1 MGVNVMKK
9 AYPVIFTQVD
19 DVVLVEVPDL
29 EILTEGKDMPDA
41 IEMARDAIGITVISM
56 EDYSEKIPNPSSLG
70 EINVQEGTFAKEGS
84 GFVSF
89 VDVDFDIYR
98 RKLDNKTV
106 RTNVTLPNWLK
117 LEAEKA
123 EINISKVL
131 QEALMSKLGVYR

>member
-1 MGVNVMKK
+1 MTHSKK
-9 AYPVIFTQVD
+9 AYLAIFTQVD

-56 EDYSEKIPNPSSLG
+56 DDYRTEIPKPSALNEVDTSK
-70 EINVQEGTFAKEGS
+70 GTFVNEGES
-84 GFVSF
+84 FISF

>member
-1 MGVNVMKK
+1 MKK

-29 EILTEGKDMPDA
+29 EILTEGEDVPDA
-41 IEMARDAIGITVISM
+41 IEMARDAIGISVISR
-56 EDYSEKIPNPSSLG
+56 EEHREAIPDASGLSEIDVSK
-70 EINVQEGTFAKEGS
+70 GTFANEGS